1 MVVVEGLEP
10 FYSVLKNKDRE
21 FWFREEVVA
30 RERIGMSRISRSNF
44 MHLIFAQP
52 NTDKNRLRSVH
63 NYDILT
69 NPIY

>member
-44 MHLIFAQP
+44 MHLIFA
-52 NTDKNRLRSVH
+52 
-63 NYDILT
+63 
-69 NPIY
+69 